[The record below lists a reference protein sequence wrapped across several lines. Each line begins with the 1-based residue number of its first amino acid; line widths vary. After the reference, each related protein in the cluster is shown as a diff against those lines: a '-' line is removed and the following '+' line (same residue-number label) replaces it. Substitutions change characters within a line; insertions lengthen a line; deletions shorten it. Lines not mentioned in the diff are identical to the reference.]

1 MPAQQ
6 RDKGGVEI
14 TRVAD
19 LDRVPQLPPAFG
31 PRPAAAGEP
40 VVVAAGERGG
50 RLGVAR
56 QNREEMVETLGVKFE
71 ARRELP
77 QEGAEFLVE
86 AQYAGGEEIGEGRL
100 YFFQL
105 FEVGDEPAA
114 LDSEDKPFRRL
125 VAPPGEGFGALQR
138 IMRAVDLDRVDL
150 PACEG
155 QLIGMP
161 QAARIKGAAPAA
173 IIPAGDADADGARSA
188 HRRTPRRCAKR
199 SQC

>member
-6 RDKGGVEI
+6 GDKGGVEKA
-14 TRVAD
+14 RVAD
-19 LDRVPQLPPAFG
+19 LDRVPQLAPAFG
-31 PRPAAAGEP
+31 LRPGAAGEP

-56 QNREEMVETLGVKFE
+56 QNGEEVVETLGIKSE

-86 AQYAGGEEIGEGRL
+86 AQYAGGEEIGERRL
-100 YFFQL
+100 YVSQL

-114 LDSEDKPFRRL
+114 LDREDKPFRCL
-125 VAPPGEGFGALQR
+125 VAPSGEGFGALQR
-138 IMRAVDLDRVDL
+138 IMRAVDLDRVNL
-150 PACEG
+150 PAREG

-161 QAARIKGAAPAA
+161 QFARIKGAAPAA
-173 IIPAGDADADGARSA
+173 IVPAGDADADGARAA
-188 HRRTPRRCAKR
+188 HRRTPRRCAK
-199 SQC
+199 SCQC